1 MTSIVWPL
9 VRKDLKI
16 LKIPSLAWFGLGV
29 VAILLAIAD
38 IGTELVPFIVFITA
52 MYGAA
57 IHPIMQTV
65 VMERQEKVLTF
76 VMSLPVSVKQYTT
89 AKMIANLAIF
99 TMVWGALSIT
109 FFAVS
114 FAGDGGIPKGAIP
127 FSTIILLAIFVAYTF
142 ILAVGLVCESVG
154 FCTAAIGVAS
164 VSAHLFAS
172 WLPDHPGLAPY
183 LADSS
188 ATWSAGAI
196 QILLLQTL
204 LIVGLIGATYFLQ
217 ARKKDFL

>member
-9 VRKDLKI
+9 VQKDLKI
-16 LKIPSLAWFGLGV
+16 LKIPSLAWFALGI

-38 IGTELVPFIVFITA
+38 VGTELVPFIVFITA

-65 VMERQEKVLTF
+65 VMERQEKVLAF

-89 AKMIANLAIF
+89 AKLIANLAVF
-99 TMVWGALSIT
+99 TMVWGALSVA
-109 FFAVS
+109 FLAVG
-114 FAGDGGIPKGAIP
+114 FVGEGGMQDGAIP
-127 FSTIILLAIFVAYTF
+127 FATIILLTIFVAYTF
-142 ILAVGLVCESVG
+142 ILAVGLVGESVG
-154 FCTAAIGVAS
+154 FCTAAIGIAS

-183 LADSS
+183 LAGES

-196 QILLLQTL
+196 QILVLQIL
-204 LIVGLIGATYFLQ
+204 LIVGLIAGTYVLQ